1 MSSFYIILNFLIYEK
16 MLKHGSLIA
25 LNITVLDESKNNI
38 VINPVPIL
46 YYCAETKNKIES
58 ILSDKVII
66 NIIDEAVNKEP
77 HIYSTGLVNF
87 VSFELD
93 SNDEEYIEDSIL
105 IQDVLDV
112 KRFKSVSD
120 LFIDKTVKDIYH
132 EVFNADYTNQSNC
145 ESIVYD
151 VYSKVSLM
159 YKNNITTDTF
169 INFVRKKLKQST
181 NLNDK
186 NIQELV
192 DNVEQEIKEK
202 ISIDNE

>member
-1 MSSFYIILNFLIYEK
+1 

-25 LNITVLDESKNNI
+25 LNITVLDEFGKDI
-38 VINPVPIL
+38 VINKVPIL
-46 YYCAETKNKIES
+46 YYCVETKNKIDS
-58 ILSDKVII
+58 IFNDKVILDLI
-66 NIIDEAVNKEP
+66 KKSVNDSYV
-77 HIYSTGLVNF
+77 YSNGSVNF

-105 IQDVLDV
+105 IQDVLEINEFSSISNV
-112 KRFKSVSD
+112 
-120 LFIDKTVKDIYH
+120 LIDQTVKDIYH

-192 DNVEQEIKEK
+192 DSVEQEIKEK